1 MDFSGRTIKQFKI
14 LQLIG
19 KGGMGEVYIAQD
31 TVLNRKVAIK
41 FLTAAMKEDPQAQ
54 HYLLREARAAAALDH
69 PFICKI
75 YETGEVEGQT
85 FIAME
90 YVEGKNLNERL
101 DEGPLKEKESLQI
114 GLEIAEALEKA
125 HEKGILHRDLKPANI
140 ILTPQ
145 GHVKVMDFGLAKR
158 FATEGDSL
166 AQTITQAATT
176 EDGAISGTLA
186 YMSPE
191 QARGEKIDQRSDIF
205 SLGIIL
211 HEMISGKHPF
221 MRTSPLE
228 TLTAILRDPPPSTRI
243 KTRTAFSGIDRI
255 VRKVLAKEP
264 SKRYQQ
270 VTDLLNDL
278 RELDKGASVKPH
290 LLSRKLA
297 LVAGGILALAV
308 LSTSIWLLTRR
319 TAVRT
324 AGVIPEPISILVADF
339 QNGTGDPVFD
349 DTLEKSLSIG
359 LESSSY
365 IDIYER
371 TNARSIAEKINPEV
385 KGKLDTQMAQL
396 IAVRENIKVVVDGS
410 IQPKGKGY
418 TIKVRALD
426 PVESETLA
434 DVSETIKAK
443 VDWFKAMASLAADVR
458 SKLGGLP
465 SGSAKELSEETFTT
479 TSLEAMKAYSRAQ
492 ELNRIGERDEAIKEY
507 LRAIQEDPNFG
518 RAYSGLALIYYNRGQ
533 EREAEQYFQ
542 KAMAQI
548 DRMSEREKYRTRG
561 IYYLINRNTQKAIEE
576 YNALVEKFP
585 ADSAGQTNLALAYF
599 WARDFAR
606 AVEVS
611 RQAVELQ
618 PKNIIPR
625 YNLVW
630 SALAVGDFALAEQE
644 ARIVLEIN
652 PNFEEAYVCLAL
664 SEVAQGRPE
673 KAAEIYGQLKDLG
686 PMAESLALLGF
697 ADLALY
703 EGRLT
708 DAKKYLEEGIAIDLK
723 EGRKEYAAYKQA
735 ILARTYALLGER
747 RPAIELSD
755 QALRE
760 SQKLCLRYFAAQTYL
775 IVYQNERAQ
784 TLASELGSQLQAEPQ
799 ACALLIEGEVAMA
812 RRNIF
817 DAIKLFQQAQGLLD
831 TWLGRFNLGRAY
843 IEAGAFAE
851 AHAEFE
857 WCLKRRGEATSV
869 FFDDF
874 PSYRYF
880 PPVHY
885 YLGRAQEGLGSAA
898 SSESYKKFLEI
909 KFRSDSKDP
918 VVEDA
923 RRRLAAAEK

>member
-1 MDFSGRTIKQFKI
+1 MGFSGQTIKQFKI
-14 LQLIG
+14 LQPIG
-19 KGGMGEVYIAQD
+19 KGGMGEVYIALD

-41 FLTAAMKEDPQAQ
+41 FLTAAMKEDPLARQ
-54 HYLLREARAAAALDH
+54 HLLREARAAAALDH
-69 PFICKI
+69 PFICKV
-75 YETGEVEGQT
+75 YETGEVESQT

-90 YVEGKNLNERL
+90 YVEGKNLRERL
-101 DEGPLKEKESLQI
+101 DEGPLEERESLQI

-125 HEKGILHRDLKPANI
+125 HERGILHRDLKPANI
-140 ILTPQ
+140 MLTPQ

-158 FATEGDSL
+158 FAAEGESL

-176 EDGAISGTLA
+176 EEGAISGTLA

-205 SLGIIL
+205 SLGIII
-211 HEMISGKHPF
+211 HEMITGKHPF
-221 MRTSPLE
+221 LRTSPLE
-228 TLTAILRDPPPSTRI
+228 TLTAILRDPPPSTRF
-243 KTRTAFSGIDRI
+243 KSRAAFSTIDR
-255 VRKVLAKEP
+255 VMRKALAKEP

-270 VTDLLNDL
+270 VTDLLNDIKQ
-278 RELDKGASVKPH
+278 LDKEVAAKPH
-290 LLSRKLA
+290 LLSRRFA

-308 LSTSIWLLTRR
+308 LAIGIRLLTLR

-324 AGVIPEPISILVADF
+324 AGAAPEPISVLVADF
-339 QNGTGDPVFD
+339 QNGTGDPLFD

-359 LESSSY
+359 LESSSH

-371 TNARSIAEKINPEV
+371 TNARGIAEKIDPEV
-385 KGKLDTQMAQL
+385 KGKLATQMAQL

-410 IQPKGKGY
+410 IQPKGEGY

-426 PVESETLA
+426 PVDSETVA

-443 VDWFKAMASLAADVR
+443 VDWFKAMASLATKVR
-458 SKLGGLP
+458 SKLGGVP
-465 SGSAKELSEETFTT
+465 SGLAKELSKETFTT

-492 ELNRIGERDEAIKEY
+492 ELNRIGQREEAIKEY

-533 EREAEQYFQ
+533 EQEAEQYFQ

-576 YNALVEKFP
+576 YSALVEKFP

-599 WARDFAR
+599 WAHDFAH

-618 PKNIIPR
+618 PNNIFPR

-644 ARIVLEIN
+644 ARQVLEIN
-652 PNFEEAYVCLAL
+652 PDFDEAYVCLAL
-664 SEVAQGRPE
+664 CEVAQGRPD
-673 KAAEIYGQLKDLG
+673 KAAEIYGQLRDIG
-686 PMAESLALLGF
+686 PMAESLALLGY

-703 EGRLT
+703 EGLLT
-708 DAKKYLEEGIAIDLK
+708 DAKKYLEEGIAFDLK

-735 ILARTYALLGER
+735 ILAQTHAHLGER
-747 RPAIELSD
+747 KSALELSYK
-755 QALRE
+755 ALRE
-760 SQKLCLRYFAAQTYL
+760 SQKLCLRYFIAQAYL
-775 IVYQNERAQ
+775 LAGHREEAQ
-784 TLASELGSQLQAEPQ
+784 TLAAELGSRLQAEPR
-799 ACALLIEGEVAMA
+799 ACALLIEGELAMA
-812 RRNIF
+812 RKNIPE
-817 DAIKLFQQAQGLLD
+817 AMNLFQQAQGLLD

-851 AHAEFE
+851 AHSEFE
-857 WCLKRRGEATSV
+857 WCLKHRGEATSV

-885 YLGRAQEGLGSAA
+885 YMGRAQEGLGSPA

-909 KFRSDSKDP
+909 KIRADSRDP
-918 VVEDA
+918 LVEDA
-923 RRRLAAAEK
+923 RRRLATAEK